1 MRKVMSVLLL
11 GATLAACSNTLDPAI
26 VAGTWSKLEPI
37 PGNSVNLMLATSG
50 STISGTGNWCG
61 EAFGCGTL
69 AVSGT
74 IIAGAIHLDI
84 VFSTGLIDHFDGHFN
99 AFNTLDGSERSEVP
113 GQPPQLPH
121 AATFH
126 RA

>member
-1 MRKVMSVLLL
+1 MRKVMSVLLI
-11 GATLAACSNTLDPAI
+11 GAALAACSSTVDPAML
-26 VAGTWSKLEPI
+26 AGNWSKAEPI
-37 PGNSVNLMLATSG
+37 PGNSVNFTLATSG

-61 EAFGCGTL
+61 EALGCGTL
-69 AVSGT
+69 TVSG
-74 IIAGAIHLDI
+74 AVMGDAIHLDI
-84 VFSTGLIDHFDGHFN
+84 VYSNGLIEHFDGHIN
-99 AFNTLDGSERSEVP
+99 AFSSLEGSERGEVS

>member
-1 MRKVMSVLLL
+1 MSVLLL
-11 GATLAACSNTLDPAI
+11 GAALAACSSTLDPAML
-26 VAGTWSKLEPI
+26 AGSWSKLEPI
-37 PGNSVNLMLATSG
+37 PENSVNMTLATSG

-61 EAFGCGTL
+61 EALGCGTL

-84 VFSTGLIDHFDGHFN
+84 VYSNGLIQHFDGHLN
-99 AFNTLDGSERSEVP
+99 AFSTLDGSERSEVP

>member
-11 GATLAACSNTLDPAI
+11 GATLAACSSTLDPAI

-61 EAFGCGTL
+61 EALGCGALT
-69 AVSGT
+69 VSG
-74 IIAGAIHLDI
+74 AVVGDVIHLDI
-84 VFSTGLIDHFDGHFN
+84 VYSNGLIQHFDGRIN
-99 AFNTLDGSERSEVP
+99 AFSTLDGSERDEVP

>member
-11 GATLAACSNTLDPAI
+11 GAAVAACSSTLDPAM
-26 VAGTWSKLEPI
+26 VAGNWSKLEQI
-37 PGNSVNLMLATSG
+37 PGNSVNLKLATSG

-61 EAFGCGTL
+61 EAMGCGTL
-69 AVSGT
+69 TVSG
-74 IIAGAIHLDI
+74 AVVGDAIHLDI
-84 VFSTGLIDHFDGHFN
+84 VYSNGLVEHFDGHIN
-99 AFNTLDGSERSEVP
+99 AISTLEGSERGEVS

>member
-1 MRKVMSVLLL
+1 MRLVMSVLLL
-11 GATLAACSNTLDPAI
+11 GAAVAACSGTLDPAM
-26 VAGTWSKLEPI
+26 VAGNWSKLEAI
-37 PGNSVNLMLATSG
+37 PGNSVNLTLATSG

-61 EAFGCGTL
+61 EALGCGTL
-69 AVSGT
+69 TVSG
-74 IIAGAIHLDI
+74 AVVGDAIHLDI
-84 VFSTGLIDHFDGHFN
+84 GYSNGLIEHFEGHIN
-99 AFNTLDGSERSEVP
+99 AFSSLEGSERGEVS